1 MKEPFRY
8 LEVVK
13 EALQRRSIRTRLSLI
28 LIFISII
35 VLYITMIGSA
45 VLLFFQ
51 GFDILLNYDTMY
63 GGGFFGI
70 LRILMAFV
78 IIRGLIVWKKPHK
91 GYEITR
97 EDEPE
102 LFFLIEDVAKR
113 VGTEMADEVRLYP
126 NSAIGVYETSNLLR
140 IFFPGRRMLMLG
152 IASIPALTVS
162 EFKAILA
169 HEFAHFSRR
178 DTFYN
183 RFIARAG
190 FAFSNVLSGLR
201 LNILWVMNPIY
212 WYLYFFY
219 YIFLSLVGSFSR
231 QREFSADAIAARVFG
246 SECFSSALKNY
257 SIDSS
262 VFEGMSMKEAVVYAN
277 EGKYIENIYDYHRK
291 YKAQL
296 PSHVI
301 ESMEKKVSTISETP
315 FQTHPPLQQRIGNVT
330 KLGYETDCGGNQ
342 GSASLL
348 FQNSDQI
355 EKKLTLFLYSIV
367 LPRALEGIPVKVDQY
382 QFGFD
387 EKRLRRYA
395 DEFIERLEVIIQ
407 FRLEYS
413 QESLKVV
420 DELIRRRILLV
431 LGVDIR
437 YLTYLIGSYLA
448 VVIQNELGGE
458 WNPYGKEGPILEKI
472 GGFIDFDVN
481 PFPII
486 DASLRA
492 QGGASLYEF
501 YRGLKSRLLS
511 GAF

>member
-1 MKEPFRY
+1 MREPFRY
-8 LEVVK
+8 LEAVK
-13 EALQRRSIRTRLSLI
+13 EALQRSSVKTKLSLI

-70 LRILMAFV
+70 FRILMALV

-91 GYEITR
+91 GYEITS
-97 EDEPE
+97 EDEPA
-102 LFFLIEDVAKR
+102 LFLLIEDVAKR

-140 IFFPGRRMLMLG
+140 IFFPGHRILMLG

-190 FAFSNVLSGLR
+190 FAFSNVLSGLK

-212 WYLYFFY
+212 WYLSFFY

-277 EGKYIENIYDYHRK
+277 EGKYIENIYNYHRK

-301 ESMEKKVSTISETP
+301 ESMEKNVSTISETP
-315 FQTHPPLQQRIGNVT
+315 FQTHPPLQQRIENVK
-330 KLGYETDCGGNQ
+330 KLGYETDEDGHQ
-342 GSASLL
+342 SSASLL
-348 FQNSDQI
+348 FKDSVQI
-355 EKKLTLFLYSIV
+355 EKVLTSFLYSMV
-367 LPRALEGIPVKVDQY
+367 LPRALEGVPVKADEY

-387 EKRLRRYA
+387 KKRLHKYA

-407 FRLEYS
+407 FRLDYS
-413 QESLKVV
+413 QDSLKVV
-420 DELIRRRILLV
+420 DELIRRGTLVV

-458 WNPYGKEGPILEKI
+458 WNPYGKEGPILENI
-472 GGFIDFDVN
+472 GGLNDFDFN
-481 PFPII
+481 PFCTA
-486 DASLRA
+486 DASLRT
-492 QGGASLYEF
+492 QGGASLHDL
-501 YRGLKSRLLS
+501 YRALKSRLLS